1 MTQGE
6 RGPTVVV
13 SNRGPVT
20 FSQGEDGSREHSRG
34 AGGLVTALNAV
45 VRRTEG
51 AVWIASAQSEED
63 AAVAKEPTPYEVED
77 LRVVFVEHDEGAYD
91 LMYNTLANPLL
102 WFVQHGLYD
111 LPRSPRLGD
120 DTREAWE
127 NGYVPINRNFA
138 RAVAEVVGDASS
150 ATILLHDY
158 QLYMTPRFVR
168 EELGEG
174 AADAF
179 VSLFVHIPWP
189 EPDLWGILSHYIR
202 RGILE
207 SLLSA
212 DVVAFHTQ
220 GYARNFMETAARVLG
235 AEIGTENNTV
245 RYEGREVWVRA
256 YPISIDPAEFEE
268 LAGSEAVLEQEEFV
282 KNLPGKLLLRVDR
295 TDLSKNVVRGFE
307 AYGRMLERHPE
318 MREQVTFLAQ
328 LQPSRGD
335 IPEYAAYME
344 AVGRTAEEVNEEYGT
359 EGWTPIQ
366 LFMMDNFPRSVAA
379 YKNYDALLV
388 NAVRDGMNL
397 VAKEAAVVN
406 ERDGV
411 LVLSEYAG
419 AHEELGGH
427 ALTVNPYDLD
437 EQADA
442 IYAALTMPEEERKER
457 ADGLKRT
464 VMQNTIEDWVEAQ
477 LKDIEAFR
485 AKSQ

>member
-1 MTQGE
+1 MAQSTDG
-6 RGPTVVV
+6 RLVIV

-20 FSQGEDGSREHSRG
+20 FSRGEDGSREHSRG

-45 VRRTEG
+45 VRRG
-51 AVWIASAQSEED
+51 GDAVWIASAQSEED
-63 AAVAKEPTPYEVED
+63 AAVAKEPAPYEVED
-77 LRVVFVEHDEGAYD
+77 LRVVFVEHDAAAYD

-127 NGYVPINRNFA
+127 DGYLPVNRNFA
-138 RAVAEVVGDASS
+138 RAVAETVGDRPG

-158 QLYMTPRFVR
+158 QLYMTPLFVR
-168 EELGEG
+168 EELEEK

-189 EPDLWGILSHYIR
+189 EPDLWGVLPHYIR
-202 RGILE
+202 SGILE

-212 DVVAFHTQ
+212 DVVAFHTK
-220 GYARNFMETAARVLG
+220 GYARNFVETAARVLG
-235 AEIGTENNTV
+235 AEADVENGTV
-245 RYEGREVWVRA
+245 RYAGREVWVRA

-268 LAGSEAVLEQEEFV
+268 LASSEAVLEQEEFV
-282 KNLPGKLLLRVDR
+282 KGLPGKLLLRVDR

-344 AVGRTAEEVNEEYGT
+344 AVGRTAEEVNERHGT
-359 EGWTPIQ
+359 DGWTPVQ

-379 YKNYDALLV
+379 YKNYDVLLV

-406 ERDGV
+406 EGDGV

-419 AHEELGGH
+419 AHEELGEH

-442 IYAALTMPEEERKER
+442 IYEALTMPEDERKRR
-457 ADGLKRT
+457 ADALRGA
-464 VMQNTIEDWVEAQ
+464 VMANTIEDWVETQ
-477 LKDIEAFR
+477 LRDIEAYR
-485 AKSQ
+485 ERHG

>member
-1 MTQGE
+1 LAQGE

-20 FSQGEDGSREHSRG
+20 FSRGEDGTREHSRG

-45 VRRTEG
+45 VRRGEG
-51 AVWIASAQSEED
+51 VVWIASAQSDED
-63 AAVAKEPTPYEVED
+63 AAVAREPAPYEVED
-77 LRVVFVEHDEGAYD
+77 LRVVFVEHDAAAYD

-127 NGYVPINRNFA
+127 DGYVPVNRNFA
-138 RAVAEVVGDASS
+138 RAVAETVGDGPA

-158 QLYMTPRFVR
+158 QLYMTPLFVR
-168 EELGEG
+168 EELEEK

-189 EPDLWGILSHYIR
+189 EPDLWGVLPHYIR
-202 RGILE
+202 SGILE

-212 DVVAFHTQ
+212 DVVAFHTR

-235 AEIGTENNTV
+235 AEADVENGVV
-245 RYEGREVWVRA
+245 RYAGREVWVRA

-268 LAGSEAVLEQEEFV
+268 LASSEAVLEQEEFV
-282 KNLPGKLLLRVDR
+282 KGLPGKLLLRVDR

-318 MREQVTFLAQ
+318 MRESVTFLAH

-344 AVGRTAEEVNEEYGT
+344 AVGRTAEEVNEKHGT
-359 EGWTPIQ
+359 DGWTPVQ

-419 AHEELGGH
+419 AHEELGEH

-442 IYAALTMPEEERKER
+442 IYEALTMPEDERKQR
-457 ADGLKRT
+457 AGALREA

-477 LKDIEAFR
+477 IKDIEAYR
-485 AKSQ
+485 KQHG